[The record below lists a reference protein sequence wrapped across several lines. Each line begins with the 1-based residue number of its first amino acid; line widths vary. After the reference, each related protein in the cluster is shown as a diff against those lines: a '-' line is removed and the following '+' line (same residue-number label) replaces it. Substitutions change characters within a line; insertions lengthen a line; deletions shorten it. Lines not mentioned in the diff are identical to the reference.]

1 MNCTP
6 KVSCLTFEAQFIFL
20 LLDSLFFIYIFFLSF
35 SNKFELLN
43 TIF

>member
-1 MNCTP
+1 MNCAS
-6 KVSCLTFEAQFIFL
+6 KVRHETFGVQFIIL
-20 LLDSLFFIYIFFLSF
+20 LLDSLFFIYLFFLSF